1 MTSPPKSLSQR
12 RFLCSLL
19 APAASFYKS
28 YGVGGGAKRQHAAA
42 GRLALQCGRKQ
53 KETKEKKLIFGSWNI
68 RTLLDRDTTERPQ
81 RRTALIAKELARYRI
96 DIAALSE
103 TRFAEEG
110 LICEPDGGYTFFW
123 KGKAENED
131 RIHGVGFAIRS
142 TLLRL
147 MSDLPTGINERLMKL
162 RFRISK
168 SRHATV
174 ISAYAPTLTSSDE
187 DKEAFYEN
195 LDSVI
200 KSTPSS
206 DKLVLLGDFNARKH
220 RANGAFSR
228 LGRERGEERRGEE
241 RRGEE
246 RRGEERR
253 GEERRG
259 EERRGRAQST
269 ETHTKIHYLY
279 SGSAGLEVIMQLRRW
294 RYL

>member
-1 MTSPPKSLSQR
+1 MPHNFS
-12 RFLCSLL
+12 
-19 APAASFYKS
+19 
-28 YGVGGGAKRQHAAA
+28 GQHAAA
-42 GRLALQCGRKQ
+42 GRLALPCGQKQ
-53 KETKEKKLIFGSWNI
+53 KETKEKNLIIGSWNI
-68 RTLLDRDTTERPQ
+68 RTLLDRDTIERPQ

-110 LICEPDGGYTFFW
+110 SICEPDGGYTFFW

-147 MSDLPTGINERLMKL
+147 LSDLPTGINERLMRL

-195 LDSVI
+195 LDSV
-200 KSTPSS
+200 
-206 DKLVLLGDFNARKH
+206 NA
-220 RANGAFSR
+220 
-228 LGRERGEERRGEE
+228 
-241 RRGEE
+241 
-246 RRGEERR
+246 
-253 GEERRG
+253 
-259 EERRGRAQST
+259 
-269 ETHTKIHYLY
+269 
-279 SGSAGLEVIMQLRRW
+279 
-294 RYL
+294 